1 MKHEI
6 DYRKNGA
13 KEEVKKLLDAWIATE
28 ENEKIE
34 IQLIHVVSGD
44 FENDFEMDE
53 CTYFNGWQC
62 DWWHHINYKGHRF
75 EVFGQAWYGRIL
87 ITDRYD

>member
-53 CTYFNGWQC
+53 CTDFNGWQC
-62 DWWHHINYKGHRF
+62 DW
-75 EVFGQAWYGRIL
+75 
-87 ITDRYD
+87 